1 MRRNRVRSGLMFLVA
16 CFTSPCCAPLYV
28 PLALVLLAGT
38 PVAGW
43 LTTNVGWFYGAL
55 TLVSLA
61 SAVLAVR
68 WWGGKRE
75 RAASPQ
81 PREQAERP
89 RATFEEV
96 TP

>member
-1 MRRNRVRSGLMFLVA
+1 MRWDRVRSGLMFMVA

-28 PLALVLLAGT
+28 PLTLALLAGT
-38 PVAGW
+38 PAAGW
-43 LTTNVGWFYGAL
+43 LTASVGWIYGAL

-61 SAVLAVR
+61 SLVIAVR

-75 RAASPQ
+75 RAAREASRAAVAQ
-81 PREQAERP
+81 PRT
-89 RATFEEV
+89 TFEEV